1 MIEIYV
7 RSYSESVDMDAY
19 RETSAH
25 SHCRPGTSEGLVKGL
40 ASSFKGRILSPEDFQ
55 ALELLEPLV
64 KESGEEVKL
73 LDTSRTI
80 DLIKAFVR
88 GIRKTPTAI
97 VQGKKYQG
105 IEKIRQ
111 YLDETRAHTMKSRV
125 L

>member
-1 MIEIYV
+1 MIKIYV

-25 SHCRPGTSEGLVKGL
+25 SYCFPGTWEGLVKGL
-40 ASSFKGRILSPEDFQ
+40 GSSFKGRILPPEDFQ

-64 KESGEEVKL
+64 KESGEEVEL

-80 DLIKAFVR
+80 DLLKALAR
-88 GIRKTPTAI
+88 GIWKTPTAI
-97 VQGKKYQG
+97 VQGKKYEG

-111 YLDETRAHTMKSRV
+111 YLDETSAHTMK
-125 L
+125 

>member
-7 RSYSESVDMDAY
+7 HSYSENVDMDAY

-25 SHCRPGTSEGLVKGL
+25 SYCFPGTWEGLVKALG
-40 ASSFKGRILSPEDFQ
+40 SSFKGRILPPEDSQ
-55 ALELLEPLV
+55 ALELMEPLV

-73 LDTSRTI
+73 FDISRTI
-80 DLIKAFVR
+80 DLITAFVR
-88 GIRKTPTAI
+88 GIWKTPTAI
-97 VQGKKYQG
+97 VQGKKYEG

-111 YLDETRAHTMKSRV
+111 YLDETRVHT